1 MDVVDTEVWG
11 WGRGNG
17 EVSHFDSESECFC
30 CFRPGVAVLAPEGD
44 GEAVAGRALQLRHEG
59 GDRQVRRLSYL
70 VNGGRGVGSDGSKAA
85 FYPLVPRF
93 KDFLKDQVTITC
105 LLKWI
110 NHNKIKTGFTISAFY
125 SYGWE

>member
-1 MDVVDTEVWG
+1 M
-11 WGRGNG
+11 
-17 EVSHFDSESECFC
+17 CFC

-85 FYPLVPRF
+85 FYPLVNRF
-93 KDFLKDQVTITC
+93 KDFFKDQVTITRL
-105 LLKWI
+105 LLKLI
-110 NHNKIKTGFTISAFY
+110 YHNKIKTSFTFY
-125 SYGWE
+125 RNFTLMAGNKNICFLKQV